1 MNSGKLRHPVDVQ
14 RVVETRDAAG
24 GVIRNWATIDTVWA
38 SVRPLQ
44 GREYLEAQQ
53 VNANIS
59 HKVMMRYYDELNP
72 TYRLRHD
79 GRTLNIISIADADER
94 NQEHVITCAEE
105 LD

>member
-1 MNSGKLRHPVDVQ
+1 
-14 RVVETRDAAG
+14 
-24 GVIRNWATIDTVWA
+24 
-38 SVRPLQ
+38 
-44 GREYLEAQQ
+44 
-53 VNANIS
+53 
-59 HKVMMRYYDELNP
+59 MRYYDELNP